1 MKDKFLRPRN
11 YKPKHID
18 ERFNKLIDDMEG
30 NTYEEKRKFALQK
43 KVPTDK
49 QTSRVIGALTLNEL
63 ENNFRILNKIDTLI
77 IVCFL
82 QWTWFV

>member
-1 MKDKFLRPRN
+1 
-11 YKPKHID
+11 
-18 ERFNKLIDDMEG
+18 MEG

-82 QWTWFV
+82 Q